1 MVKMDDSSKFIE
13 ASVML
18 IDDHMAWLRSERAE
32 KIHENLGGT
41 YFEWEFR
48 TLSISGRRQAGHT
61 QLASKLA
68 FDVGNDIGLK
78 YSTIIIAPD
87 MDRALHC
94 YRPDNIYFDPESS
107 IDQLKQCIAD
117 EYAIEL
123 ESIMRSHKRNYGGK
137 VLAASMI
144 CSTGFSARQFCDR
157 QKNAILEMTGEKID
171 KINLCIIDGWSG
183 LKERQQDEIHKMF
196 GNDVDLFVQLQ

>member
-1 MVKMDDSSKFIE
+1 MDDSSKFIE

-18 IDDHMAWLRSERAE
+18 IDDHMDWLKSERARE
-32 KIHENLGGT
+32 IHNNLGGT

-61 QLASKLA
+61 QLATKLA
-68 FDVGNDIGLK
+68 FDVGNDVGLK
-78 YSTIIIAPD
+78 YSVIIIAPT
-87 MDRALHC
+87 MDRMHSC

-123 ESIMRSHKRNYGGK
+123 ETIMRSHKQNYGGK
-137 VLAASMI
+137 VLAASSI
-144 CSTGFSARQFCDR
+144 CSTGFSAKQFCDR
-157 QKNAILEMTGEKID
+157 QRNAIFEMTGEKID
-171 KINLCIIDGWSG
+171 KINLCIIDGWSA
-183 LKERQQDEIHKMF
+183 LKQEQQDRIHAMF
-196 GNDVDLFVQLQ
+196 ADDVDLFVQLQ